1 MSNLGKRFQLYQ
13 GLQTARRAKEN
24 LVKNFPFQVSE
35 EQKSRIE
42 RLEMEMKNLKEH
54 IDNLK

>member
-24 LVKNFPFQVSE
+24 LVKTFPFQVSE